1 MYLTST
7 DMQSI
12 EARVAA
18 LEKDLGVEV
27 VTMVVGKSDTYPE
40 TVWKA
45 FALGA
50 SLTALVVTAGDLLHP
65 AWVTS
70 FLVLSSVVAILG
82 VGALFAIADVY
93 VPAVTR
99 LFIRDSRATLEAT
112 QYAKAQFLEREL
124 FETSQRTAVLMLVS
138 LLERRVV
145 ILADTGLQSR
155 VTTAEWDGVIS
166 RMTPRLRAGATGEAI
181 LAGLAAIGELLSG
194 KGVAR
199 GTGNVFGD
207 APIESAGPA

>member
-1 MYLTST
+1 MFLTPT

-18 LEKDLGVEV
+18 LEQDLGLEV
-27 VTMVVGKSDTYPE
+27 VTMVVAKSDTYPE

-50 SLTALVVTAGDLLHP
+50 SIAALVVTAGDLVRP
-65 AWVTS
+65 DWVTS
-70 FLVLSSVVAILG
+70 GMLVSSVVAILG
-82 VGALFAIADVY
+82 IGALCALADIY

-112 QYAKAQFLEREL
+112 QYAKAQFLERQL
-124 FETSQRTAVLMLVS
+124 FATSRRTAVLMLVS

-145 ILADTGLQSR
+145 ILPDTGLQAQVS
-155 VTTAEWDGVIS
+155 VAEWDGVIS
-166 RMTPRLRAGATGEAI
+166 RMTPRLRAGATAEAI
-181 LAGLAAIGELLSG
+181 LAGLAALGELCSS
-194 KGVAR
+194 KAIAR
-199 GTGNVFGD
+199 GRGNAFTNAV
-207 APIESAGPA
+207 IEADGPT

>member
-1 MYLTST
+1 MFLTPT

-18 LEKDLGVEV
+18 LEQDLGIEV

-50 SLTALVVTAGDLLHP
+50 SITAFVVTAGDLIRP
-65 AWVTS
+65 DWVTS
-70 FLVLSSVVAILG
+70 GMVVSSVVTILA
-82 VGALFAIADVY
+82 VGALCALADIY

-99 LFIRDSRATLEAT
+99 LFMRDSRATLEAT
-112 QYAKAQFLEREL
+112 QYAKAQFLERGL
-124 FETSQRTAVLMLVS
+124 FATPSRTAVLLLVS

-145 ILADTGLQSR
+145 ILPDTGLRGKVSA
-155 VTTAEWDGVIS
+155 AEWDGVIS

-181 LAGLAAIGELLSG
+181 LAGLAAIGDVASG
-194 KGVAR
+194 KAIAR
-199 GTGNVFGD
+199 GSVNLFPNSV
-207 APIESAGPA
+207 IEADGAA

>member
-1 MYLTST
+1 MFLTPN

-12 EARVAA
+12 QARVAA

-50 SLTALVVTAGDLLHP
+50 SLTALLVTAGEVLRPD
-65 AWVTS
+65 WVTS
-70 FLVLSSVVAILG
+70 FAVLSSVVAVLG
-82 VGALFAIADVY
+82 VGALCAVADIY

-99 LFIRDSRATLEAT
+99 LFIRGTRSTLEAT

-124 FETSQRTAVLMLVS
+124 FRTPQRTAVLMLVS
-138 LLERRVV
+138 LLERHVV
-145 ILADTGLQSR
+145 ILADNGLQSR
-155 VTTAEWDGVIS
+155 VSKAEWDGVIS
-166 RMTPRLRAGATGEAI
+166 RMTPRLRAGATGEAL
-181 LAGLAAIGELLSG
+181 LAGLAALGELIAG
-194 KGVAR
+194 KGIAR
-199 GTGNVFGD
+199 GSGNAFGD
-207 APIESAGPA
+207 APIEAPGPA